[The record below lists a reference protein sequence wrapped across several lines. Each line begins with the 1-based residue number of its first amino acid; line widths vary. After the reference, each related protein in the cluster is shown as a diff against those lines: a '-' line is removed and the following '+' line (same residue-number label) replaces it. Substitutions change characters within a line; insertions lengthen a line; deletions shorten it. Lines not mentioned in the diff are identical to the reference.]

1 MNYKPLRNELLVVVD
16 KEDKYSHKIEGTD
29 ITLFIDK
36 DFGWNEREKN
46 AVNATVY
53 HPGVSSLP
61 EGTRI
66 VCWHNSFGDHNLVTT
81 IQTKDDSVY
90 GGYKKVYIYNVNIKH
105 VFFYFDDDGNPAPMP
120 GYILADRIYKKAKTS
135 SILLTD
141 FSDEKENNHVLVT
154 NVAKNCDK
162 SSHENCKNC
171 DTNCY
176 QKVYESNI
184 KPNDIVII
192 ETMAD
197 YEVVYADKG
206 REHRLIRVKTD
217 DIIAIDHGYE
227 LTENHKTGI

>member
-81 IQTKDDSVY
+81 IQTKDDSLY

-105 VFFYFDDDGNPAPMP
+105 VFFYFDDDGNPTPMP

-135 SILLTD
+135 EILLTD
-141 FSDEKENNHVLVT
+141 LSDEKENNHVLVT
-154 NVAKNCDK
+154 NVASICDK
-162 SSHENCKNC
+162 NSNE
-171 DTNCY
+171 
-176 QKVYESNI
+176 KVYESNI

-227 LTENHKTGI
+227 LTENHKTGV

>member
-16 KEDKYSHKIEGTD
+16 KEDKYSHTIEGTD
-29 ITLFIDK
+29 IKLFIDK

-66 VCWHNSFGDHNLVTT
+66 VCWHNSFGDHNLVST

-105 VFFYFDDDGNPAPMP
+105 VFFYFNEDGNPTPMP
-120 GYILADRIYKKAKTS
+120 GYILAERIYKKAKTS
-135 SILLTD
+135 DLILTEL
-141 FSDEKENNHVLVT
+141 SDEKEQNHVV
-154 NVAKNCDK
+154 VANIAKD
-162 SSHENCKNC
+162 SDE
-171 DTNCY
+171 
-176 QKVYESNI
+176 KVSDAGI
-184 KPNDIVII
+184 KQNDIVII

-217 DIIAIDHGYE
+217 DIIAIDHGYK
-227 LTENHKTGI
+227 LTENHKTGV

>member
-66 VCWHNSFGDHNLVTT
+66 VCWHNSFGDHNLVST

-105 VFFYFDDDGNPAPMP
+105 VFFYFDEHGNPTPMP
-120 GYILADRIYKKAKTS
+120 GYILAERIYKKAKTS
-135 SILLTD
+135 EILLTEL
-141 FSDEKENNHVLVT
+141 SDEKENNHVLVT
-154 NVAKNCDK
+154 NVA
-162 SSHENCKNC
+162 ENS
-171 DTNCY
+171 DE
-176 QKVYESNI
+176 KVYESNI